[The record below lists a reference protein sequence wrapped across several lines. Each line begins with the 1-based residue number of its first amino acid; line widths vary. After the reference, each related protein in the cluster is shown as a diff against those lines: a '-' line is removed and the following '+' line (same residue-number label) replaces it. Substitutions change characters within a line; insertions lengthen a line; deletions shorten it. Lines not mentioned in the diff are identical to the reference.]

1 VLRYALRRLGF
12 SLIQLFSAAVGIFL
26 LLRVLPVD
34 PAATLVGVNPSEAA
48 LRQARHQLGVDRPV
62 LSQLKS
68 FITGWGDGSL
78 GHSWKT
84 GNSVVSDIVDKFPVT
99 LQVVVPAFLVAIL
112 IGVPIGLYVATRPGG
127 RADKVLTGYSL
138 FAGAQPEFWW
148 GLMFVY
154 IGYFVLGIFP
164 APLGILD
171 PTAVAPEPLTHFILI
186 DSLLRGDVSSFT
198 SSAAHLALPVFTL
211 AFVLSGPIIKMTR
224 ESAAE
229 VYSSE
234 FVLYA
239 RACGLPQKV
248 IRRRTLSVSIA
259 PVITLV
265 GILFGFMLGGAV
277 LVETV
282 FSLDGLGRYALDSTL
297 ALDYPAVQGAV
308 IVLTAAALLIYLGMD
323 LLHAY
328 LDPRATLS

>member
-1 VLRYALRRLGF
+1 MLRYALRRLGF
-12 SLIQLFSAAVGIFL
+12 SLLQLLTAAVGIFV
-26 LLRVLPVD
+26 LLRLLPVD

-48 LRQARHQLGVDRPV
+48 VKQAQATLGVDQSIF
-62 LSQLKS
+62 SQLKTFVS
-68 FITGWGDGSL
+68 GWPSL
-78 GHSWKT
+78 GDSWKT
-84 GNSVVSDIVDKFPVT
+84 GNPVVSDIVDKLPIT
-99 LQVVVPAFLVAIL
+99 LQVVVPAFLVAML

-127 RADKVLTGYSL
+127 RTDKVLTGYSL

-148 GLMFVY
+148 GLMFIY
-154 IGYFVLGIFP
+154 LFYFIIPIFP
-164 APLGILD
+164 APLGILG
-171 PTAVAPEPLTHFILI
+171 PTAVPPEPITHFIVI
-186 DSLLRGDVSSFT
+186 DSLLQGDFASF
-198 SSAAHLALPVFTL
+198 SSAIAHLALPVFTL

-229 VYSSE
+229 VYTSE

-239 RACGLPQKV
+239 RACGLPQRA
-248 IRRRTLSVSIA
+248 IRRRTLSVSVA

-277 LVETV
+277 LIETV

-328 LDPRATLS
+328 LDPRATLN

>member
-1 VLRYALRRLGF
+1 MIRYALRRLGF
-12 SLIQLFSAAVGIFL
+12 SLLQLFSAAVGIFV
-26 LLRVLPVD
+26 LLRLLPTD
-34 PAATLVGVNPSEAA
+34 PAATLVGVNPSQAA
-48 LRQARHQLGVDRPV
+48 LDQARRTLGVDKPV
-62 LSQLKS
+62 LSQLGS
-68 FITGWGDGSL
+68 FLGDLGHGSL
-78 GHSWKT
+78 GRSWKT
-84 GNSVVSDIVDKFPVT
+84 GTPVVSDIVDKFPIT

-127 RADKVLTGYSL
+127 RIDSTLTGYSL

-154 IGYFVLGIFP
+154 LFYYIVPIFP
-164 APLGILD
+164 APLGILA
-171 PTAVAPEPLTHFILI
+171 PTASPPDPITHFIVV
-186 DSLLRGDVSSFT
+186 DSLLRGDVASF
-198 SSAAHLALPVFTL
+198 SSAVAHLALPVFTL

-229 VYSSE
+229 VYGSE

-239 RACGLPQKV
+239 RACGLPQST
-248 IRRRTLSVSIA
+248 IRRRTLSVSVA

-308 IVLTAAALLIYLGMD
+308 IVLTTAALLIYLGMD

-328 LDPRATLS
+328 LDPRATLH

>member
-1 VLRYALRRLGF
+1 MLRYALRRLGV
-12 SLIQLFSAAVGIFL
+12 SLLQLFAATVGIFV
-26 LLRVLPVD
+26 LLRLLPTD
-34 PAATLVGVNPSEAA
+34 PAATLVGVNPSPAA
-48 LRQARHQLGVDRPV
+48 VRQARHQLGVDRP
-62 LSQLKS
+62 LLTQLGS
-68 FITGWGDGSL
+68 FLKGLAHGSL
-78 GHSWKT
+78 GNSWKT
-84 GNSVVSDIVDKFPVT
+84 GHPVTSDLVAKFPVT
-99 LQVVVPAFLVAIL
+99 LQFVVPAFLVAIL

-127 RADKVLTGYSL
+127 RTDSALTGYSL

-154 IGYFVLGIFP
+154 LFYFIFGIFP

-171 PTAVAPEPLTHFILI
+171 PTATPPQPITHFILI
-186 DSLLRGDVSSFT
+186 DSLLRGDFGAFN
-198 SSAAHLALPVFTL
+198 SAASHLALPVLTL
-211 AFVLSGPIIKMTR
+211 AFVLSGPLIKMTR

-239 RACGLPQKV
+239 RACGLPAKT
-248 IRRRTLSVSIA
+248 IRSRTLSVSVA

-308 IVLTAAALLIYLGMD
+308 VLLTAAALLIYLGMD

-328 LDPRATLS
+328 LDPRVTVD

>member
-12 SLIQLFSAAVGIFL
+12 SLLQLFSAAIGIFL

-48 LRQARHQLGVDRPV
+48 LKQARHTLGVDRPV
-62 LSQLKS
+62 LTQLKS
-68 FITGWGDGSL
+68 FVTGWADGSL
-78 GHSWKT
+78 GDSWKT
-84 GNSVVSDIVDKFPVT
+84 GDPVVSDIIDKFPVT
-99 LQVVVPAFLVAIL
+99 LQVVVPAFLLAIL

-127 RADKVLTGYSL
+127 RSDKLLTGYSL

-154 IGYFVLGIFP
+154 LFYFVVPIFP
-164 APLGILD
+164 APLGMLA
-171 PTAVAPEPLTHFILI
+171 PTAVPPEPITHFIVI
-186 DSLLRGDVSSFT
+186 DSLLRGDFASF
-198 SSAAHLALPVFTL
+198 SSASAHLALPVFTL

-229 VYSSE
+229 VYTSE

-239 RACGLPQKV
+239 RACGLPQSI
-248 IRRRTLSVSIA
+248 IRRRTLSVSVA

-308 IVLTAAALLIYLGMD
+308 IVLTTAALLIYLGMD

-328 LDPRATLS
+328 LDPRSTLG

>member
-1 VLRYALRRLGF
+1 VLRYTLRRLGF
-12 SLIQLFSAAVGIFL
+12 SFLQLAFAAIGIFV
-26 LLRVLPVD
+26 LLRILPTD
-34 PAATLVGVNPSEAA
+34 PAAALVGVNPSQAA
-48 LRQARHQLGVDRPV
+48 VEQAQRTLGLDDSLFGQLRTFLDNIVH
-62 LSQLKS
+62 
-68 FITGWGDGSL
+68 GSL
-78 GHSWKT
+78 GNSWQT
-84 GNSVVSDIVDKFPVT
+84 GTPVTSDLVDKFPVT
-99 LQVVVPAFLVAIL
+99 LQIVVPAFVLAL
-112 IGVPIGLYVATRPGG
+112 AIGVPLGLFIATRPGG
-127 RADKVLTGYSL
+127 RIDSTLTTYSL

-154 IGYFVLGIFP
+154 VLYFLLPVFP

-171 PTAVAPEPLTHFILI
+171 PTAVPPEAVTHFITVDALI
-186 DSLLRGDVSSFT
+186 AGDFT
-198 SSAAHLALPVFTL
+198 SFSSAVSHLALPVFTL
-211 AFVLSGPIIKMTR
+211 AFVLSGPIMKMTR

-229 VYSSE
+229 VFASE

-239 RACGLPQKV
+239 RACGLPQKT
-248 IRRRTLSVSIA
+248 IRRRTLSVSVA

-282 FSLDGLGRYALDSTL
+282 FSLDGLGRYALESTL

-308 IVLTAAALLIYLGMD
+308 IVLTAAALLIYLAMD